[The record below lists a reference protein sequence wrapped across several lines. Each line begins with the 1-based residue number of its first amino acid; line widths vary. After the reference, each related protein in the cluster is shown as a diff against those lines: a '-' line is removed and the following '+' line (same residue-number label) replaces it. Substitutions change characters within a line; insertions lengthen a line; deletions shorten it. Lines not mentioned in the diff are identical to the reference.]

1 MFRKSPIDLNLIA
14 ALILAAALMSPTT
27 PATAAAAA
35 AATSPNASATAG
47 ESKDDAGP
55 ADPRHLHDETAV
67 SSGSMSVGG
76 KTLNYRTEAGIQVV
90 YLHDPM
96 DNDPPPP
103 DKGPGGAEQPPPV
116 EPEAGMSY
124 YAYFLG
130 KEPDPSR
137 PITFI
142 YNGGPGSSTIW
153 LHMGAFGPKR
163 VVTLE
168 DSHSPPAPYRLVDN
182 AASLLPESDLVFI
195 DAPSTGFGH
204 LRGKDKD
211 KAFWGVDQD
220 AHAFANFIETFLSR
234 HGRWNSPKYLLG
246 ESYGTTRSAVLA
258 YVLQEEKSIDLN
270 GVILISQ
277 ILSFNNSADGPE
289 ISPGSDQAYAL
300 ALPTYAAT
308 AWYHKRL
315 PNQAVEF
322 EPFMHEV
329 EDYALGEYLSALA
342 QGSTLAPERRA
353 AVVAKLHEY
362 TGLPQDLIQRANLRI
377 SGGVFSQHLLG
388 DRTTGRID
396 SRFSGPT
403 IDLLAKDPAY
413 DPQAAAISSAFVS
426 SFNDYVRR
434 ELHFGDGKTFKP
446 NNYAGIGDKWDLSH
460 KSPDGPLG
468 FPGPLNVMPDLA
480 FAMKANP
487 HLKVQLHGGYFDL
500 ATLYFAAEFEFKHM
514 PIPPEL
520 MPNLETKRYQSGHM
534 IYLHESSRK
543 EIHDNI
549 ADFMRRTHTP

>member
-1 MFRKSPIDLNLIA
+1 MLVTNSIPA
-14 ALILAAALMSPTT
+14 ARFLVLLFAGSFATLAAQAAPATT
-27 PATAAAAA
+27 TAAAEAA
-35 AATSPNASATAG
+35 SPGAS
-47 ESKDDAGP
+47 SSSDADQGP
-55 ADPRHLHDETAV
+55 ADPRHLRDEVAFGTGNAAI
-67 SSGSMSVGG
+67 GG
-76 KTLNYRTEAGIQVV
+76 KTLAYRTEAGIQVV
-90 YLHDPM
+90 YLSDPM
-96 DNDPPPP
+96 DRDPPPP
-103 DKGPGGAEQPPPV
+103 DKAGPNDSHSPPV

-130 KEPDPSR
+130 KEPDPAR

-168 DSHSPPAPYRLVDN
+168 DSHMPAAPYRLVDN
-182 AASLLPESDLVFI
+182 GGSLLPESDLVFI
-195 DAPSTGFGH
+195 DAPGTGFGH
-204 LRGKDKD
+204 LRGKDKE

-220 AHAFANFIETFLSR
+220 AHAFANFIATFLSR
-234 HGRWNSPKYLLG
+234 HGRWNSPKYLIG

-258 YVLQEEKSIDLN
+258 YVLQQEKNVDLN

-277 ILSFNNSADGPE
+277 VLSFGDLPDGPE
-289 ISPGSDQAYAL
+289 VNPGSDQAYAL

-315 PNQAVEF
+315 PNMPAQF

-353 AVVAKLHEY
+353 AVVARLHEY
-362 TGLPQDLIQRANLRI
+362 TGLSADLIQRADLRI
-377 SGGVFSQHLLG
+377 TGGVFEQNLLG

-396 SRFSGPT
+396 SRFAGPT
-403 IDLLAKDPAY
+403 IDLLAKEPAY
-413 DPQAAAISSAFVS
+413 DPQAAAISSAYVS
-426 SFNDYVRR
+426 TFNDYVRR

-446 NNYAGIGDKWDLSH
+446 NNYAGIGDSWDLRH
-460 KSPDGPLG
+460 KPPSGTTG

-480 FAMKANP
+480 YAMKANP

-520 MPNLETKRYQSGHM
+520 QPNLEVKRYQSGHM
-534 IYLHESSRK
+534 IYLNETSRAQ
-543 EIHDNI
+543 IRDNI
-549 ADFMRRTHTP
+549 ADFMRRTH